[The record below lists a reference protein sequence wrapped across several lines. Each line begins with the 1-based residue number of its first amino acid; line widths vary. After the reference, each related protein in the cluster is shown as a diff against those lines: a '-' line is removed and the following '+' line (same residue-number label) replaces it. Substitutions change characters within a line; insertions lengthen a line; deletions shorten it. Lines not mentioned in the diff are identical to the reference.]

1 MEKLETFFF
10 ITYCTKNQVEQ
21 KHCLWNFK
29 PMGLQTSPHYKESFE
44 TPLNDNDYV
53 RVAERK
59 IYASYFPGK
68 RKQ

>member
-1 MEKLETFFF
+1 
-10 ITYCTKNQVEQ
+10 
-21 KHCLWNFK
+21 
-29 PMGLQTSPHYKESFE
+29 MGLQTSPHYKESFE